1 MDINTMVLNNIK
13 VGDNDDELET
23 TKHVRLVAWSNEY
36 QQRKSL
42 KNKQK
47 NNASTIEFNKMEVL
61 LPVRR

>member
-1 MDINTMVLNNIK
+1 MDINTIVLNNIK
-13 VGDNDDELET
+13 FGDNDDELET

-36 QQRKSL
+36 KQRKAL